1 MPMADR
7 TSALRLAL
15 NRAASPVQSFAED
28 SHGRLT
34 LLGSRWKLELLES
47 GGYGWAEYW
56 WLAFLLAQHS
66 SAILGKRHR
75 VYWSPQGRA
84 WMVRRAFC
92 LQRERIDVGE

>member
-1 MPMADR
+1 MRMEDR
-7 TSALRLAL
+7 TSMLRLAL
-15 NRAASPVQSFAED
+15 QQKAAPVQSFARD
-28 SHGRLT
+28 SRGRVT

-56 WLAFLLAQHS
+56 WLAYLLAQHS

-92 LQRERIDVGE
+92 FERDRIDVGE